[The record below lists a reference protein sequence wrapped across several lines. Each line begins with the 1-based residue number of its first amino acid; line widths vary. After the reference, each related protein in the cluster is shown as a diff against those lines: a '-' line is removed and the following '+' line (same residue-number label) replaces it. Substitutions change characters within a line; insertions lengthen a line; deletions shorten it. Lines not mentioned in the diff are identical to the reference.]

1 MRVNDLAQE
10 SEKTRVVDQQ
20 HAEGALVLPDPES
33 KFKEPA
39 LYKVWLHND
48 DYTPM
53 EFVVEVLETIF
64 HKANTLATKVMLE
77 IHNQGSGL
85 CGVFPYEIAETKVA
99 QVIDKAKQHRHPL
112 KCTMEEE

>member
-1 MRVNDLAQE
+1 LAQE
-10 SEKTRVVDQQ
+10 REKTRLDET
-20 HAEGALVLPDPES
+20 EGALVLPDLES
-33 KFKEPA
+33 TLKEPS

-53 EFVVEVLETIF
+53 EFVVEILETIF
-64 HKANTLATKVMLE
+64 RKANTLATKVMLD
-77 IHNQGSGL
+77 IHNKGSGL
-85 CGVFPYEIAETKVA
+85 CGVYPYEIAETKVA